1 MQKSIF
7 IILIISLGFFGCN
20 TKDDVAKTIANIP
33 VSLQITRFDQEF
45 GNASPTD
52 IPKLKSKYPF
62 LFPEQ
67 FADSIWEL
75 KLRDSIQIELLEAV
89 GQRFKSM
96 EKEEAD
102 LKSLFQHIRHYF
114 PGAEMPKVIS
124 LISDVDYSNRIILVD
139 TLLLIGLDNYLGP
152 QHPFYVGLPKYIAS
166 ELDSKYLAVD
176 VASAFAKSVV
186 FYPKE
191 RSFLA
196 QLIYYGQEL
205 YIKDLLL
212 PSKADT
218 QKIGYSQAQLE
229 WARANEEQIWRY
241 FVQEELLYSTDSKL
255 GPRFLD
261 PAPFS
266 KFQLELDNESPGR
279 IGRYM
284 GWQIVRSFMKNNKVS
299 LQQLLETPAATIFE
313 KSNYKPRK

>member
-7 IILIISLGFFGCN
+7 IILIISLGFFSCN
-20 TKDDVAKTIANIP
+20 TKDDIAKTIANIP

-45 GNASPTD
+45 GNASPSD

-67 FADSIWEL
+67 FADSLWET

-89 GQRFKSM
+89 RQRFKNM

-102 LKSLFQHIRHYF
+102 LKSLFQHISYYF
-114 PGAEMPKVIS
+114 PDTEIPTIIS
-124 LISDVDYSNRIILVD
+124 LISDVDYNNRIILAD

-152 QHPFYVGLPKYIAS
+152 EHKFYGGLPKYIAA
-166 ELDSKYLAVD
+166 ELDSRFLAVD
-176 VASAFAKSVV
+176 VTSAFAKSVV
-186 FYPKE
+186 PYPKE
-191 RSFLA
+191 RSFLS
-196 QLIYYGQEL
+196 QIIYFGKEL
-205 YIKDLLL
+205 YLKDILL
-212 PSKADT
+212 PSKSDAD
-218 QKIGYSQAQLE
+218 KIAYSQEQIA
-229 WARANEEQIWRY
+229 WAEANEEQIWRY
-241 FVQEELLYSTDSKL
+241 FIEAELLYSTDSKL

-284 GWQIVRSFMKNNKVS
+284 GWQIVRSFMNNNKVS
-299 LQQLLETPAATIFE
+299 LHQLLETPAVTIFE